1 MKTRCPWANGSSSLY
16 KHYHDEEWG
25 VPLHEDN
32 ELFGY
37 LLLEGAQAGLSW
49 QTILN
54 KRDNYRKAFAGFYPN
69 KVAKFTQQ
77 HLNNLLLDPGI
88 IRNRL
93 KVYAAATNAQ
103 KFLNIQQEFGSFDVY
118 QWQFVGGKAIQN
130 KWKTLHELPVDTPE
144 ALSFSK
150 DLVRRGFKFV
160 GPKIIYAHMQATG
173 MVNDHIVDC
182 FRYAEVQRIT

>member
-1 MKTRCPWANGSSSLY
+1 MKIRCAWANGNSLY
-16 KHYHDEEWG
+16 EHYHDEEWG
-25 VPLHEDN
+25 VPQHDDN

-54 KRDNYRKAFAGFYPN
+54 KRDNYRKAFVGFDPN
-69 KVAKFTQQ
+69 KVAKFTEKQ
-77 HLNNLLLDPGI
+77 LDSLLLDPGI

-93 KVYAAATNAQ
+93 KVYSAVTNAQ
-103 KFLNIQQEFGSFDVY
+103 KFLDIQQEFGSFDAY
-118 QWQFVGGKAIQN
+118 QWQFVGGEAIQN
-130 KWKTLHELPVDTPE
+130 NWETLHEVPVDSPE
-144 ALSFSK
+144 AIALSK
-150 DLVRRGFKFV
+150 DLVSRGFKFV

-182 FRYAEVQRIT
+182 FRHIEVQKIA